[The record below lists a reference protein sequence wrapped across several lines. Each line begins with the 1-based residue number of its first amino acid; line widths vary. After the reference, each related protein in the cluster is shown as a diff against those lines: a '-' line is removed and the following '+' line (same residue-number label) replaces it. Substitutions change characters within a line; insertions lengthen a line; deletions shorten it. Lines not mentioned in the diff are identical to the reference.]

1 MNGTNAKRCVPST
14 HYTVTTCSGESTYTV
29 PWPMPPCIMHGRVRE
44 HQCRSITVS
53 DRLTTGP
60 FLPRV
65 PAHSSLVCHP
75 PAYGVRRTPPSDPCV
90 VIPTGQGLAR
100 STYSPSG
107 TRVEDLCLCGL
118 SAPLYSTYILFWPFQ
133 SSLAHHFL
141 QKKQN
146 KKLHCTPRTYASM
159 HHVQYV
165 RTYVPVRAIEENKRV
180 CMVY

>member
-60 FLPRV
+60 FLPRI

-118 SAPLYSTYILFWPFQ
+118 SAPLYVRTLLAFSKLARAPF
-133 SSLAHHFL
+133 SSKETK
-141 QKKQN
+141 QKVRTR
-146 KKLHCTPRTYASM
+146 TPAVPCARAMPMHASM

-165 RTYVPVRAIEENKRV
+165 RT
-180 CMVY
+180 CLSGQ

>member
-1 MNGTNAKRCVPST
+1 VTENPLWARAREYWWRDRDSNLIGLAGDSGRRDRSSTPGVATVCMNGTNAKRCVPST

-90 VIPTGQGLAR
+90 VIPTGQGLGPCLDPKFHPKFHYAKR
-100 STYSPSG
+100 RFSVTSKCRHIY
-107 TRVEDLCLCGL
+107 RVLNVDE
-118 SAPLYSTYILFWPFQ
+118 I
-133 SSLAHHFL
+133 
-141 QKKQN
+141 KN
-146 KKLHCTPRTYASM
+146 
-159 HHVQYV
+159 
-165 RTYVPVRAIEENKRV
+165 
-180 CMVY
+180 